1 MKSVRLKERRA
12 GIQEGE
18 DKKQKGDGGG
28 LSDGL
33 GIIGGRSV
41 RKLIWEAREGKI
53 QRMFGTDD
61 KFSSFFRH
69 LFKKM
74 LKLDFL
80 DENEKPAP
88 PRFVET
94 DGRQTLETG
103 LHLW

>member
-18 DKKQKGDGGG
+18 DKKKRKVMGG

-41 RKLIWEAREGKI
+41 RKLIWEAREGEI
-53 QRMFGTDD
+53 ERMFGTDD

-69 LFKKM
+69 LLKKM

-80 DENEKPAP
+80 DENEKLAA
-88 PRFVET
+88 PRFVGT
-94 DGRQTLETG
+94 DGRQMLETG